1 VESAQTLEQT
11 KSLGQPCLI
20 KLLSLPSDNMQMQDD
35 DDKRNESPL
44 KNLENLEWTRR
55 EFLTQAIS
63 VIQWLIGG
71 KKR

>member
-1 VESAQTLEQT
+1 MESAQTLEQT

-20 KLLSLPSDNMQMQDD
+20 KLLSLPPVCMEDN

>member
-1 VESAQTLEQT
+1 
-11 KSLGQPCLI
+11 
-20 KLLSLPSDNMQMQDD
+20 MQDD

>member
-1 VESAQTLEQT
+1 
-11 KSLGQPCLI
+11 
-20 KLLSLPSDNMQMQDD
+20 MD
-35 DDKRNESPL
+35 DDKKNSVPL
-44 KNLENLEWTRR
+44 NDLENLEWEWTRR